1 VSPAAPE
8 TIPQHEEDDVSTDL
22 ADTGMPP
29 WLALLPPERV
39 VDVDVRDDLRSG
51 REPFARIMAARQGLP
66 EGSAMRL
73 RAIFEPVPLYG
84 VMERQGLAHWT
95 ERLAADDWRVWF
107 YPAAPAGHA
116 DPAAAAEE
124 GSAPAEGDD
133 GAGDDV
139 VVLDVRGLEPPEPMV
154 RTLAALEALAP
165 GATLVQLN
173 ERVPRFLLPE
183 AERRGFT
190 CEVREQEDGPVR
202 VFFRR
207 AANG

>member
-1 VSPAAPE
+1 M
-8 TIPQHEEDDVSTDL
+8 TIRKHEEDDVSTDL
-22 ADTGMPP
+22 PGTGMPP
-29 WLALLPPERV
+29 QLASLPSERL

-51 REPFARIMAARQGLP
+51 REPFARIMAARQSLP
-66 EGSAMRL
+66 EGSVMRL

-95 ERLAADDWRVWF
+95 EHLAADDWRVWF
-107 YPAAPAGHA
+107 YPAAPGG
-116 DPAAAAEE
+116 PAAAEDEPAPVDGHDGE
-124 GSAPAEGDD
+124 GGD
-133 GAGDDV
+133 GV

-165 GATLVQLN
+165 GETLVQLN